1 MLSYLATFE
10 LQLVIDHHPC
20 IESLAKY
27 AAKRGNISSVAG
39 NAFAA
44 IAKLTNLITDPEAKR
59 KLFVK
64 CVGDNDLGTQEVFYD
79 IISLKLQISSFNVIT
94 VSPNGSR

>member
-27 AAKRGNISSVAG
+27 AAKRGNISSVVG

-44 IAKLTNLITDPEAKR
+44 IAKLTNLITDPEAKF

-64 CVGDNDLGTQEVFYD
+64 CVNDLGTQEVFYD

>member
-1 MLSYLATFE
+1 MLSYLETFE
-10 LQLVIDHHPC
+10 LQLVIDHPC

-27 AAKRGNISSVAG
+27 AAKRGNISSVVG

-44 IAKLTNLITDPEAKR
+44 IAKLTNLITDPQAKR

-64 CVGDNDLGTQEVFYD
+64 YVGDNDLGTQEVFYHN
-79 IISLKLQISSFNVIT
+79 ISLKLQISSFNVIT